1 MNTTQLEC
9 FLAVA
14 EYLNFSKAASFINI
28 SQPAVSHQITSLEDE
43 LGVKLF
49 IRNNK
54 SVQLTP
60 AGVSFLSDAGAILK
74 IAASSKK
81 RLNSKKSESIIKLG
95 IGCHNQGELDAA
107 VPIIQKFSELHTD
120 FFPFLQT
127 LPFKSLDN
135 LLNDNKIQVLF
146 AVKDF
151 DEKNKAEVFTEICR
165 CGFAAI
171 YPENNSMADMQ
182 SVSATNLTGRLIVM
196 ERHRCSDALINC
208 YNKIGALNR
217 QEDIYFADGYE
228 NALALVRA
236 GLGYT
241 VFPVLPNMQSQGLCI
256 LPIRDAGQASFG
268 IYSKPLKDN
277 SIAEEFVKTAAEL
290 YRE

>member
-28 SQPAVSHQITSLEDE
+28 SQPAVSHQISSLEDE

-54 SVQLTP
+54 SVQLTT
-60 AGVSFLSDAGAILK
+60 AGVSFLSDAGAILN

-81 RLNSKKSESIIKLG
+81 RLNSKKNEQTIKLG

-107 VPIIQKFSELHTD
+107 VPVIRSFYERHSE
-120 FFPFLQT
+120 FFPYIHT
-127 LPFKSLDN
+127 SPFKSLDN
-135 LLNDNKIQVLF
+135 FLNDNKIQILF

-151 DEKNKAEVFTEICR
+151 DEKSKAEVFTELCK

-171 YPENNSMADMQ
+171 YPENSPMAGME
-182 SVSATNLTGRLIVM
+182 SISARELTGRMIIM
-196 ERHRCSDALINC
+196 ERHRCSDALVNC
-208 YNKIGALNR
+208 YNRIGVLNR
-217 QEDIYFADGYE
+217 QDDIYFADGYE
-228 NALALVRA
+228 NVLALIRA
-236 GLGYT
+236 GLGFT
-241 VFPVLPNMQSQGLCI
+241 VFPLLPDMQTQGLCI
-256 LPIRDAGQASFG
+256 LPIREAGQTSFG

-277 SIAEEFVKTAAEL
+277 PIAEEFVKTAAEL